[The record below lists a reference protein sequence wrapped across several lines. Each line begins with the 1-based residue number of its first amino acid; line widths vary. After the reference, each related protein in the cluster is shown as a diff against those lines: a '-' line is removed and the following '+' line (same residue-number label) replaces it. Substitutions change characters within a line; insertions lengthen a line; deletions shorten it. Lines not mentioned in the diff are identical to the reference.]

1 VTTGETRRA
10 DEAPKGCQNAVA
22 TTGSRDWIVAIALG
36 IIAAIVFFKT
46 TKATMHDFDYTTRIA
61 SALLHGHLGLDRH
74 PASWLNEMVPF
85 EGKYY
90 SVFPLGAVLSVLPVA
105 LLQRAGWIHSFP
117 AQWVTS
123 IIAGLCVFFFFQLAK
138 AFEVSPATSSPVRPA
153 RNASHSDAGGPFA
166 VSPSRRVL
174 LALFPVF
181 GTWTWCNLG
190 FGGSWQIAL
199 GFALL
204 GEVGALYFTLAQPCP
219 FVAGAF
225 FALAFGNRT
234 ELILVL
240 PIFLYL
246 WFTNPDGNEA
256 TGLGNIGQRL
266 RKKAPNLIS
275 FIVLPAILGILTAE
289 YNFARFHSIFDFGY
303 ARIPRVLQEP
313 WYQHGLFSLHA
324 IPGNIHHMLF
334 GGFGDLFPKFPY
346 LHPYG
351 FGCSIFIASPFLFLL
366 FREGGKYKIPA
377 WIAIGLLTAAL
388 WCHGNPG
395 GWQFSYR
402 YGMTLLPWMFLLLS
416 GNGPSKISTNEF
428 SLFAVSIAIN
438 AAATYQFLW
447 TNLIHP

>member
-1 VTTGETRRA
+1 MTGDARSAE
-10 DEAPKGCQNAVA
+10 EAPEVCQNVVA
-22 TTGSRDWIVAIALG
+22 TRTSRHWIVG
-36 IIAAIVFFKT
+36 IILAVIAGIVFFKT
-46 TKATMHDFDYTTRIA
+46 TKATMHDFDYTARIA

-74 PASWLNEMVPF
+74 PGSWLNELVPF

-117 AQWVTS
+117 AQFLTAL
-123 IIAGLCVFFFFQLAK
+123 IAGLCVFLFFGL
-138 AFEVSPATSSPVRPA
+138 SSVETK
-153 RNASHSDAGGPFA
+153 SI
-166 VSPSRRVL
+166 SRRILV
-174 LALFPVF
+174 ALFPIF

-204 GEVGALYFTLAQPCP
+204 GEVGALYFTLVQPCP

-234 ELILVL
+234 ELVLVL
-240 PIFLYL
+240 PIYLYF
-246 WFTNPDGNEA
+246 WFTNPDRMPA
-256 TGLGNIGQRL
+256 IGLRNLSRRL
-266 RKKAPNLIS
+266 RERAPALIS
-275 FIVLPAILGILTAE
+275 FMVLPVTLAILTAE

-324 IPGNIHHMLF
+324 IPDNVHHMLF

-351 FGCSIFIASPFLFLL
+351 FGCSIFIASPILFLL
-366 FREGGKYKIPA
+366 FREGGKYKDPA

-402 YGMTLLPWMFLLLS
+402 YAMILLPWMFLLLA
-416 GNGPSKISTNEF
+416 GNGPPRISANEF
-428 SLFAVSIAIN
+428 SLFAVSVAIN

-447 TNLIHP
+447 TNVIHP

>member
-1 VTTGETRRA
+1 MTGETRSTE
-10 DEAPKGCQNAVA
+10 EAPEVRPNVMA
-22 TTGSRDWIVAIALG
+22 TRASRDWIVGTILAV
-36 IIAAIVFFKT
+36 IAAIVFFKT
-46 TKATMHDFDYTTRIA
+46 TKATMHDFDYTARIA
-61 SALLHGHLGLDRH
+61 SALLHGHLGLDKH
-74 PASWLNEMVPF
+74 PGAWLNEMVPF

-105 LLQRAGWIHSFP
+105 LLQQAGWIHSFP
-117 AQWVTS
+117 AQFLTAL
-123 IIAGLCVFFFFQLAK
+123 IAGLCVFFFFGL
-138 AFEVSPATSSPVRPA
+138 SSVETK
-153 RNASHSDAGGPFA
+153 SI
-166 VSPSRRVL
+166 SRRIL

-204 GEVGALYFTLAQPCP
+204 GEVGALYFTLVKPFP

-240 PIFLYL
+240 PIYLYF
-246 WFTNPDGNEA
+246 WFTDPGGNDA
-256 TGLGNIGQRL
+256 IGVSNIGQRL
-266 RKKAPNLIS
+266 RKKAPDLIS
-275 FIVLPAILGILTAE
+275 FLVLPVTLGILTAE

-313 WYQHGLFSLHA
+313 WYKHGLFSLHA
-324 IPGNIHHMLF
+324 IPDNIHHMLF

-377 WIAIGLLTAAL
+377 WIAIGLLVAVL
-388 WCHGNPG
+388 WSHGNPG

-402 YGMTLLPWMFLLLS
+402 YATIVLPWMFLLLA
-416 GNGPSKISTNEF
+416 GNGPAKTSVNET
-428 SLFAVSIAIN
+428 SLFVVSIAIN

>member
-1 VTTGETRRA
+1 MTGETRSTE
-10 DEAPKGCQNAVA
+10 EAPELDQKVVA
-22 TTGSRDWIVAIALG
+22 TAASRDWIVG
-36 IIAAIVFFKT
+36 IILGLIVAVGFFNT
-46 TKATMHDFDYTTRIA
+46 TKATMHDFDYTGRIA
-61 SALLHGHLGLDRH
+61 YALLHGHLGLDRH
-74 PASWLNEMVPF
+74 PDAWLNEMVPF

-90 SVFPLGAVLSVLPVA
+90 SVFPLGAVLSVFPIA
-105 LLQRAGWIHSFP
+105 LMQQAGWVHGFP
-117 AQWVTS
+117 AQFLTAL
-123 IIAGLCVFFFFQLAK
+123 IAGLCVFFFFQLSVVGTK
-138 AFEVSPATSSPVRPA
+138 SI
-153 RNASHSDAGGPFA
+153 
-166 VSPSRRVL
+166 SRRIL

-181 GTWTWCNLG
+181 GTWAWCNLG

-204 GEVGALYFTLAQPCP
+204 GEVGALYFTLVQPYP

-240 PIFLYL
+240 PIYLYF
-246 WFTNPDGNEA
+246 WFVNPGGADA
-256 TGLGNIGQRL
+256 IGLNNIAQRL
-266 RKKAPNLIS
+266 RKKAPDLIS
-275 FIVLPAILGILTAE
+275 FMILPVALGIVTAE

-303 ARIPRVLQEP
+303 ARIPHVLQEP

-324 IPGNIHHMLF
+324 IPDNIHHMLF

-346 LHPYG
+346 IHPYG

-366 FREGGKYKIPA
+366 FREGGKYKATA
-377 WIAIGLLTAAL
+377 WIAIALLTAAL

-402 YGMTLLPWMFLLLS
+402 YATILLPWMFLLLV
-416 GNGPSKISTNEF
+416 GNGPARISANEF
-428 SLFAVSIAIN
+428 SLFAVSVAIN

>member
-1 VTTGETRRA
+1 
-10 DEAPKGCQNAVA
+10 
-22 TTGSRDWIVAIALG
+22 
-36 IIAAIVFFKT
+36 
-46 TKATMHDFDYTTRIA
+46 MHDFDYTGRIA
-61 SALLHGHLGLDRH
+61 SALLHGHLGLDKR
-74 PASWLNEMVPF
+74 PGSWLNELVPF

-105 LLQRAGWIHSFP
+105 LLQQAGWIHSFP
-117 AQWVTS
+117 AQVLTAL
-123 IIAGLCVFFFFQLAK
+123 IAGLCVFFFFGL
-138 AFEVSPATSSPVRPA
+138 SSVGTKSIA
-153 RNASHSDAGGPFA
+153 RRI
-166 VSPSRRVL
+166 V
-174 LALFPVF
+174 LALFPIF

-190 FGGSWQIAL
+190 FGGSWQLAL

-204 GEVGALYFTLAQPCP
+204 GEVGALYFTLIQPCP

-246 WFTNPDGNEA
+246 WFTIPDGNEPIRLS
-256 TGLGNIGQRL
+256 TIGQRL

-275 FIVLPAILGILTAE
+275 FMVLPVTLGILTAE

-324 IPGNIHHMLF
+324 IPGNMHHMLF
-334 GGFGDLFPKFPY
+334 KGYGDVLSAFPY
-346 LHPYG
+346 IQPYG
-351 FGCSIFIASPFLFLL
+351 FGCSIFLASPFLFLL
-366 FREGGKYKIPA
+366 FREGGKYKIVA

-402 YGMTLLPWMFLLLS
+402 YATILLPWMFLVLT
-416 GNGPSKISTNEF
+416 GNGPAKFSANEF
-428 SLFAVSIAIN
+428 FLFIVSVAIN
-438 AAATYQFLW
+438 AIATYQFLW
-447 TNLIHP
+447 TNRIHP

>member
-1 VTTGETRRA
+1 MMGEA
-10 DEAPKGCQNAVA
+10 QSAEKAPEVSQSVVA
-22 TTGSRDWIVAIALG
+22 TRASRDWIVAIVLA

-46 TKATMHDFDYTTRIA
+46 TKATMHDFDYTGRIA

-74 PASWLNEMVPF
+74 PGSWLNELVPF

-105 LLQRAGWIHSFP
+105 LLQQAGWIHGFP
-117 AQWVTS
+117 AQVLTAL
-123 IIAGLCVFFFFQLAK
+123 IAGLCVFFFFGL
-138 AFEVSPATSSPVRPA
+138 SSVETKSLVR
-153 RNASHSDAGGPFA
+153 RI
-166 VSPSRRVL
+166 V
-174 LALFPVF
+174 LALFPIF

-190 FGGSWQIAL
+190 FGGSWQLAL

-204 GEVGALYFTLAQPCP
+204 GEVGALYFTLVQRCP

-234 ELILVL
+234 ELILIL

-256 TGLGNIGQRL
+256 IGVTNVWQRL
-266 RKKAPNLIS
+266 RKTAPALMS
-275 FIVLPAILGILTAE
+275 FMVVPLALGILTAE

-303 ARIPRVLQEP
+303 TRIPRVLQEP

-324 IPGNIHHMLF
+324 IPGNVYHMLF
-334 GGFGDLFPKFPY
+334 KGIGDTVPKFPY
-346 LHPYG
+346 ILPYG
-351 FGCSIFIASPFLFLL
+351 FGCSIFIASPFLFLI
-366 FREGGKYKIPA
+366 FREGGKYKIVA
-377 WIAIGLLTAAL
+377 WIAIALLTAAL

-402 YGMTLLPWMFLLLS
+402 YATPLLPWMFLLLV
-416 GNGPSKISTNEF
+416 GNGPAKASANEI
-428 SLFAVSIAIN
+428 SLFVVSVAIN
-438 AAATYQFLW
+438 ALATYEFLW
-447 TNLIHP
+447 TRNVHP